1 MIGTEY
7 SLLHVQDP
15 ILYVIRKAHRQSTDK
30 GAGLKKL
37 SRSHSP
43 MLLFTIFFSSDA
55 VSGLL
60 HTGRCGL
67 PVPRPG
73 NGDQCTSGK
82 KQCLVV
88 LGLFWSGLTSAQLST
103 LHLVHSAFSEGKL
116 KKSTTEQLVMFPSCF
131 HHNSNIVCKIRPHQ
145 GLLLGIS

>member
-43 MLLFTIFFSSDA
+43 MLLFTKIFYSSDA

-88 LGLFWSGLTSAQLST
+88 LGLFWSGLISAQLST

-116 KKSTTEQLVMFPSCF
+116 KKKYYRATGNVSIMFPS
-131 HHNSNIVCKIRPHQ
+131 
-145 GLLLGIS
+145 